1 MKHKYMTPTLC
12 QESLPVNIIFFRLH
26 WMNCS
31 GTRLTSRFWC
41 APGPTLPP
49 PPWVPWVQ
57 WQVPPRRQQ
66 TLALSENNNY
76 SNLVNKLVLILYYL
90 LLCSTQMLASLCFE
104 RILMFGL
111 GPYPYIPWVGC
122 WESRPIYFRPD
133 APCWCRNLDI
143 VTQVLRKFSC
153 HNSTS
158 QKKQLRRNAISYSC
172 LFPWGPRMGNGILHC
187 FLAFL
192 YDKPSINPFFF
203 CFLVLIKVG
212 DVNLRLNFFI
222 IINHHVKKGEPHLYE
237 FGHFQEISTQ
247 VHVPDQE
254 SHLIPGYEAK
264 LPMTVSTAVCM
275 V

>member
-1 MKHKYMTPTLC
+1 MWAYQESWIYRHREIVPFFKVLEGEQQLSTMILDYSISQTTLEEVFLKVSHCMWPTVASCICVEWELKTPCMLYIMTLNGPIPGHLRGLGMRPLVWNKSTSMGMKHKYMTPTLC

-31 GTRLTSRFWC
+31 RTRLTSRFWC
-41 APGPTLPP
+41 ALGPTLPP

-122 WESRPIYFRPD
+122 WESRPIY
-133 APCWCRNLDI
+133 
-143 VTQVLRKFSC
+143 
-153 HNSTS
+153 
-158 QKKQLRRNAISYSC
+158 
-172 LFPWGPRMGNGILHC
+172 ILHTRRSM
-187 FLAFL
+187 LM
-192 YDKPSINPFFF
+192 
-203 CFLVLIKVG
+203 
-212 DVNLRLNFFI
+212 
-222 IINHHVKKGEPHLYE
+222 KK
-237 FGHFQEISTQ
+237 FGYRDAGSQEI
-247 VHVPDQE
+247 
-254 SHLIPGYEAK
+254 
-264 LPMTVSTAVCM
+264 
-275 V
+275 